1 MKKKNQEIKRFWDW
15 IESEDRDGE
24 RILRLDGE
32 IAEDSWWGDEITP
45 GVFRAE
51 LNKGNG
57 PVTIWI
63 NSYGGDVFA
72 AAQIYNM
79 IREYPGK
86 VTVKIDGI
94 AASAA
99 TVIAMA
105 GDEVLMSPVSMMM
118 IHNPW
123 VWTAGDAREL
133 EKVIDQLNSVKESII
148 GAYEVKTGKSRE
160 EISRLMDE
168 ETWFDATWAI
178 ENKFADGI
186 TERRPIE
193 QEPAQNKTAH
203 KFGNRLAVAALFNK
217 LREAPEHVVPG
228 QQEPKDESRAR
239 VVDLQAELN
248 KFKTTL

>member
-1 MKKKNQEIKRFWDW
+1 MKNDEIKRFWDW
-15 IESEDRDGE
+15 IESEDKDGE
-24 RILRLDGE
+24 RVLHLDGT
-32 IAEDSWWGDEITP
+32 IAEDSWWGDEVTP
-45 GVFRAE
+45 ALFKKE
-51 LNKGNG
+51 LNRASG
-57 PVTIWI
+57 PLTIWI

-123 VWTAGDAREL
+123 TWASGDSKEL
-133 EKVIDQLNSVKESII
+133 EKVIKELDSVKQTII
-148 GAYEVKTGKSRE
+148 NAYEIKTGKSRE

-168 ETWFDATWAI
+168 ETWFDANWAI
-178 ENKFADGI
+178 ENKFADGV
-186 TERRPIE
+186 TERRPVD
-193 QEPAQNKTAH
+193 QEKKTQNKTMH

-217 LREAPEHVVPG
+217 LREAPGHVVPG
-228 QQEPKDESRAR
+228 QQEPKDESRAK
-239 VVDLQAELN
+239 VVDLRAELEN
-248 KFKTTL
+248 FKTNL